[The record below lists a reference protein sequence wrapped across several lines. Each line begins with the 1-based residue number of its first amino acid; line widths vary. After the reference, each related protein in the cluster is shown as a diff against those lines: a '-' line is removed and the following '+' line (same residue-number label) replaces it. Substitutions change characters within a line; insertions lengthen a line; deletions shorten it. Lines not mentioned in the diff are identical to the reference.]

1 MRGKRAVFLLII
13 VSVLTLISCNNK
25 TIEEPESIE
34 LYPAYKKE
42 GNQKKWGY
50 LGNDGSF
57 IIEPKF
63 ELTEEFNEKGLGKI
77 YLEGKIGLIDKNG
90 AIVLEPVYD
99 AIGDM
104 EEGVFSAVKGDRYY
118 ILDIMG
124 NELFNSKEYVF
135 LGVSSDQY
143 IVAAEE
149 DKDGNVKMGYINKNG
164 KVLIEPKYSEAWN
177 FKNNR
182 ALVKTENDQKL
193 IIDKNGDIIKKLKY
207 ENVLPDDEN
216 KTFIFSDENNLF
228 GYLDENGD
236 ILVEP
241 RFKNAFHFKD
251 GMAIVSF
258 DDDSNDS
265 GKWGV
270 IDISGKFVLKPDF
283 TYISYLGEGLF
294 AVSKDKIEG
303 SEIYAKK
310 AIINKDGEQ
319 LTDFKYYNVGDKIE
333 NGYISVSDNKKTF
346 FIDIEGKK
354 VSDLP
359 EIEGV
364 GHITLKDS
372 IIKASID
379 DRLSYYNKSGKVIWK
394 EDNTY
399 KLKDNILIKENKY
412 NPTLGLSIYYPKLEN
427 LENKKVEEKINNQL
441 YKLFINN
448 MVDKVKE
455 EEKNTTVKIDYKIKI
470 YNDLLIV
477 QKNCFNCKM
486 IDEKIIPT
494 EETYHID
501 LNTGNLY
508 ELKNLFK
515 PNVNYVKRLTDII
528 RNEMEEKGG
537 EGEYFLEEFSGI
549 KEEQNF
555 ILFKDYLQLYFYP
568 SEVGS
573 HTDGF
578 PRFNIPYEE
587 INDIL
592 DTDSSFGKHL
602 IIQKKGIKI
611 PLIFYVHNWYNNIA
625 ERSEIYG

>member
-216 KTFIFSDENNLF
+216 KTFVFSDENNLF

-354 VSDLP
+354 MSDLP

-528 RNEMEEKGG
+528 RNEIEEKDG
-537 EGEYFLEEFSGI
+537 EGEYFLEESSGI

-568 SEVGS
+568 SEVGI

-592 DTDSSFGKHL
+592 DTDSSFWKAL
-602 IIQKKGIKI
+602 NYTKKGD
-611 PLIFYVHNWYNNIA
+611 
-625 ERSEIYG
+625 

>member
-57 IIEPKF
+57 IMEPNV

-90 AIVLEPVYD
+90 EIVLEPVYD

-182 ALVKTENDQKL
+182 ALVKMENDQKL

-216 KTFIFSDENNLF
+216 KTFVFSDENNLF

-399 KLKDNILIKENKY
+399 QLKDHILIKENKY

-592 DTDSSFGKHL
+592 DTDSSFWKAL
-602 IIQKKGIKI
+602 NYTK
-611 PLIFYVHNWYNNIA
+611 
-625 ERSEIYG
+625 

>member
-57 IIEPKF
+57 IIEPNF

-90 AIVLEPVYD
+90 EIVLEPVYD

-104 EEGVFSAVKGDRYY
+104 EEGVLSAVKGDRYY
-118 ILDIMG
+118 ILDMMG
-124 NELFNSKEYVF
+124 NELFSSKEYVF

-216 KTFIFSDENNLF
+216 KTFVFSDENNLF

-592 DTDSSFGKHL
+592 DTDSSFWKAL
-602 IIQKKGIKI
+602 NYTK
-611 PLIFYVHNWYNNIA
+611 
-625 ERSEIYG
+625 

>member
-1 MRGKRAVFLLII
+1 MREKRAIFLLII
-13 VSVLTLISCNNK
+13 VSALILISCNNK

-50 LGNDGSF
+50 LDNDGSF

-90 AIVLEPVYD
+90 EIVLEPMYD
-99 AIGDM
+99 AMGDM
-104 EEGVFSAVKGDRYY
+104 EEGIFNAVKGDRYY
-118 ILDIMG
+118 ILDMLG
-124 NELFNSKEYVF
+124 NELFSSKEYTF

-193 IIDKNGDIIKKLKY
+193 IIDKSGDIIKKLKY
-207 ENVLPDDEN
+207 ENVFPDDEN

-236 ILVEP
+236 ILVGP

-251 GMAIVSF
+251 GMAVVSF
-258 DDDSNDS
+258 DDHSNS
-265 GKWGV
+265 SRKWGV
-270 IDISGKFVLKPDF
+270 IDTSGKFVLKPDF
-283 TYISYLGEGLF
+283 TYISYLGEELF
-294 AVSKDKIEG
+294 AASKDKIEG
-303 SEIYAKK
+303 SEIYARK
-310 AIINKDGEQ
+310 AIINKDGKQ
-319 LTDFKYYNVGDKIE
+319 LTDFKYYNVGEKIE

-359 EIEGV
+359 EVEGV

-399 KLKDNILIKENKY
+399 KLKENILVKENKY
-412 NPTLGLSIYYPKLEN
+412 NPTLGCSIYYPKLEN
-427 LENKKVEEKINNQL
+427 LENKKVEEKINNQI
-441 YKLFINN
+441 YKLFVNN
-448 MVDKVKE
+448 MVDKIKE

-486 IDEKIIPT
+486 IDEKIIPI

-515 PNVNYVKRLTDII
+515 PNVNYVERLTDII
-528 RNEMEEKGG
+528 RNEMKEKDR
-537 EGEYFLEEFSGI
+537 EGVYFLEEFNGI
-549 KEEQNF
+549 KEDQDF

-568 SEVGS
+568 SEVVS
-573 HTDGF
+573 HADGF

-592 DTDSSFGKHL
+592 DTDSKFWKAL
-602 IIQKKGIKI
+602 NYTK
-611 PLIFYVHNWYNNIA
+611 
-625 ERSEIYG
+625 

>member
-57 IIEPKF
+57 IIEPNF

-104 EEGVFSAVKGDRYY
+104 EEGVLSAVKGDRYY
-118 ILDIMG
+118 ILDMMG
-124 NELFNSKEYVF
+124 NELFSSKEYVF

-216 KTFIFSDENNLF
+216 KTFVFSDENNLF

-592 DTDSSFGKHL
+592 DTDSSFWKAL
-602 IIQKKGIKI
+602 NYTK
-611 PLIFYVHNWYNNIA
+611 
-625 ERSEIYG
+625 

>member
-1 MRGKRAVFLLII
+1 MREKRAIFLLII
-13 VSVLTLISCNNK
+13 VSALILISCNNK

-50 LGNDGSF
+50 LDNDGSF

-90 AIVLEPVYD
+90 EIVLEPMYD
-99 AIGDM
+99 AMGDM
-104 EEGVFSAVKGDRYY
+104 EEGIFNAVKGDRYY
-118 ILDIMG
+118 ILDMLG
-124 NELFNSKEYVF
+124 NELFSSKEYTF

-193 IIDKNGDIIKKLKY
+193 IIDKSGDIIKKLKY
-207 ENVLPDDEN
+207 ENVFPDDEN

-236 ILVEP
+236 ILVGP

-251 GMAIVSF
+251 GMAVVSF
-258 DDDSNDS
+258 DDHSNGS
-265 GKWGV
+265 RKWGV
-270 IDISGKFVLKPDF
+270 IDTSGKSVLKPDF
-283 TYISYLGEGLF
+283 TYISYLGEELF

-303 SEIYAKK
+303 SEIYARK
-310 AIINKDGEQ
+310 AIINKDGKQ
-319 LTDFKYYNVGDKIE
+319 LTDFKYYNVGEKIE

-359 EIEGV
+359 EVEGV

-372 IIKASID
+372 TIKASID

-399 KLKDNILIKENKY
+399 KLKENILVKENKY
-412 NPTLGLSIYYPKLEN
+412 NPTLGCSIYYPKLEN
-427 LENKKVEEKINNQL
+427 LGNKEVEEKINNQI
-441 YKLFINN
+441 YKLFVNN
-448 MVDKVKE
+448 MVDKLKE
-455 EEKNTTVKIDYKIKI
+455 EDKKTTVKIDYNIKI
-470 YNDLLIV
+470 YNDLLIL
-477 QKNCFNCKM
+477 QKNCFNCKV
-486 IDEKIIPT
+486 IDEKNIPI

-515 PNVNYVKRLTDII
+515 PNVNYVERLTDII
-528 RNEMEEKGG
+528 RNKMKERDR
-537 EGEYFLEEFSGI
+537 EGVYFLEEFNGI
-549 KEEQNF
+549 KEDQDF

-568 SEVGS
+568 SEVVS
-573 HTDGF
+573 HADGF

-592 DTDSSFGKHL
+592 DTDSKFWKAL
-602 IIQKKGIKI
+602 NYTK
-611 PLIFYVHNWYNNIA
+611 
-625 ERSEIYG
+625 